1 MPLTYPT
8 TVTPDPTRGARGRS
22 PDVAVVIVAGCRL
35 LATSRYPR
43 ARAPTHPYLQAPVL
57 DPPSRHLTAATHPH
71 LLASLSPPLSLHIS
85 ASSYPSIQS
94 ARRSPPLQSI
104 SKPIVYRSPYVAL
117 RLPSASPSGVLRR
130 SSRTTA
136 ILVASNDDDDDD
148 DDD

>member
-57 DPPSRHLTAATHPH
+57 DPLAVISPQRRIPTALVIAY
-71 LLASLSPPLSLHIS
+71 LGEFIS
-85 ASSYPSIQS
+85 IYSVRAAFPASSIHFQAHRVPFAIRPPSS
-94 ARRSPPLQSI
+94 AVCLT
-104 SKPIVYRSPYVAL
+104 V
-117 RLPSASPSGVLRR
+117 
-130 SSRTTA
+130 
-136 ILVASNDDDDDD
+136 
-148 DDD
+148 